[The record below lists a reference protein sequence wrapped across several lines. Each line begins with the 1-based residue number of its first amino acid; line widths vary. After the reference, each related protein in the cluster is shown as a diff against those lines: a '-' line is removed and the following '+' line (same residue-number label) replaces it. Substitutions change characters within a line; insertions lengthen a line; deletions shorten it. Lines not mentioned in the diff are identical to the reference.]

1 VKTVITSMRRNSWV
15 VAVFIIFIV
24 LLLLKISLLPNFGS
38 FQAQTIILTT
48 LAAALLAIAQ
58 SIIVITGGIDLSVG
72 AMMVL
77 VNCVSAYLMLDKPF
91 GPVVLIAFL
100 VIGMSVALSALTGW
114 VITTSGVPD
123 IVITL
128 ATSFVW
134 TGLAIFILGG
144 PGGGTAPEFQ
154 SLLLGPGGFD
164 FWPPLLWLLLPLA
177 FIWLPLRRSRLGL
190 SMYAVGS
197 NRTAAFLAGVSVK
210 KTRIASYA
218 IAGVFTGLAGLVI
231 TANTGSGS
239 PRLADG
245 GIATLDSVA
254 AVVLGGVALTGGV
267 GGLLGPILAAFI
279 LFLIP
284 SIMLSL
290 GINPSYGESIKG
302 VLVILV
308 VTIGG
313 WLRLRRVKS

>member
-1 VKTVITSMRRNSWV
+1 MNEVVRLVRKNSWV
-15 VAVFIIFIV
+15 TAVTVIFLA
-24 LLLLKISLLPNFGS
+24 LLLFKISLLPNFGS
-38 FQAQTIILTT
+38 FQVQTIVLTT
-48 LAAALLAIAQ
+48 LAAAFLAIAQ
-58 SIIVITGGIDLSVG
+58 AIIVISGGIDLSVG

-91 GPVVLIAFL
+91 GVVLIMAVG
-100 VIGMSVALSALTGW
+100 VIAMSVALSALTGW

-128 ATSFVW
+128 GTSFVW
-134 TGLAIFILGG
+134 TGLALLILGG
-144 PGGGTAPEFQ
+144 PGGGTAPEFR

-164 FWPPLLWLLLPLA
+164 FWPPILWLLIPLA
-177 FIWLPLRRSRLGL
+177 LVWLPLKRSRLGL

-197 NRTAAFLAGVSVK
+197 DKGAAFLAGVSVAR
-210 KTRIASYA
+210 TRIAAYA
-218 IAGVFTGLAGLVI
+218 VAGIFTGLAGLVI

-254 AVVLGGVALTGGV
+254 AVVLGGVALAGGIGGV
-267 GGLLGPILAAFI
+267 IGPILAAFI

-308 VTIGG
+308 VMIGG
-313 WLRLRRVKS
+313 WLRLRRTKS

>member
-1 VKTVITSMRRNSWV
+1 VKTLLASTRRNSWV
-15 VAVFIIFIV
+15 VAVFIIFLI
-24 LLLLKISLLPNFGS
+24 LLLLKISLLPNFGN

-100 VIGMSVALSALTGW
+100 VIAMSVALSALTGW

-134 TGLAIFILGG
+134 TGLAILILGG

-218 IAGVFTGLAGLVI
+218 IAGIFTGLAGLVI

-267 GGLLGPILAAFI
+267 GGVLGPILAAFI

>member
-1 VKTVITSMRRNSWV
+1 MKTLLASTRRNSWV
-15 VAVFIIFIV
+15 VAVFIIFLI
-24 LLLLKISLLPNFGS
+24 LLLLKISLLPNFGN

-77 VNCVSAYLMLDKPF
+77 VNCISAYLMLDKPF
-91 GPVVLIAFL
+91 GPVVLVAFL

-134 TGLAIFILGG
+134 TGLAILILGG

-218 IAGVFTGLAGLVI
+218 IAGIFTGLAGLVI

-267 GGLLGPILAAFI
+267 GGVLGPILAAFI

>member
-1 VKTVITSMRRNSWV
+1 MSEALRLVRKNSWV
-15 VAVFIIFIV
+15 TAVTIIFLA
-24 LLLLKISLLPNFGS
+24 LLLFKISLLPNFGT
-38 FQAQTIILTT
+38 FQVQTIVLTT
-48 LAAALLAIAQ
+48 LAAAFLAIAQ
-58 SIIVITGGIDLSVG
+58 AIIVISGGIDLSVG

-77 VNCVSAYLMLDKPF
+77 VNCVSAYLMLDRPF
-91 GPVVLIAFL
+91 GVVMIMAVGVIA
-100 VIGMSVALSALTGW
+100 MSVALSALTGW

-128 ATSFVW
+128 GTSFVW
-134 TGLAIFILGG
+134 TGLALLILGG
-144 PGGGTAPEFQ
+144 PGGGTAPEFRT
-154 SLLLGPGGFD
+154 LLLGPGGFD
-164 FWPPLLWLLLPLA
+164 FWPPLLWLIIPLA
-177 FIWLPLRRSRLGL
+177 LVWLPLKRSRLGL

-197 NRTAAFLAGVSVK
+197 DKGAAFLAGVSVT
-210 KTRIASYA
+210 KTRIAAYA
-218 IAGVFTGLAGLVI
+218 VAGIFTGLAGLVI

-267 GGLLGPILAAFI
+267 GGVIGPILAAFI

-308 VTIGG
+308 VMIGG
-313 WLRLRRVKS
+313 WLRLRRTKT

>member
-239 PRLADG
+239 PRLADV

>member
-1 VKTVITSMRRNSWV
+1 MKTVITSMRRNSWV

>member
-1 VKTVITSMRRNSWV
+1 MSEALRLVRKNSWV
-15 VAVFIIFIV
+15 TAVTIIFLC
-24 LLLLKISLLPNFGS
+24 LLIFKISLLPNFGS
-38 FQAQTIILTT
+38 FQVQTIVLTT
-48 LAAALLAIAQ
+48 LAAAFLAIAQ
-58 SIIVITGGIDLSVG
+58 AIIVISGGIDLSVG

-91 GPVVLIAFL
+91 GVVMIMAVGVIA
-100 VIGMSVALSALTGW
+100 MSVALSALTGW

-128 ATSFVW
+128 GTSFVW
-134 TGLAIFILGG
+134 TGLALLILGG
-144 PGGGTAPEFQ
+144 PGGGTAPEFRT
-154 SLLLGPGGFD
+154 LLLGPGGFD
-164 FWPPLLWLLLPLA
+164 FWPPLLWLIIPLA
-177 FIWLPLRRSRLGL
+177 LVWLPLKRSRLGL

-197 NRTAAFLAGVSVK
+197 DKGAAFLAGVSVA
-210 KTRIASYA
+210 KTRIAAYA
-218 IAGVFTGLAGLVI
+218 VAGIFTGLAGLVI

-267 GGLLGPILAAFI
+267 GGVIGPILAAFI

-308 VTIGG
+308 VMIGG
-313 WLRLRRVKS
+313 WLRLRRTKT

>member
-1 VKTVITSMRRNSWV
+1 MKTLLASTRRNSWV
-15 VAVFIIFIV
+15 VAVFIIFLI
-24 LLLLKISLLPNFGS
+24 LLLLKISLLPNFGN

-134 TGLAIFILGG
+134 TGLAILILGG

-218 IAGVFTGLAGLVI
+218 IAGIFTGLAGLVI

-267 GGLLGPILAAFI
+267 GGVLGPILAAFI